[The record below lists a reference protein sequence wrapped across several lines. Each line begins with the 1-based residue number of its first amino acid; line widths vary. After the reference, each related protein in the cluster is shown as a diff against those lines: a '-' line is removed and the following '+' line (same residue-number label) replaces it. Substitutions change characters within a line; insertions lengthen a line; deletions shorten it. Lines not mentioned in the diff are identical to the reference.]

1 MRARVRR
8 FLFFAF
14 TSSPVCRNFLCHRSI
29 RVKTFR
35 FFVHFR
41 GEDKKEGRCSPQ
53 NACRSGEKVGQ
64 VKGEDEKRKP
74 VEARVSRVCAQ
85 EVASPSP
92 PWGIAARSRNRKH
105 GTIQTNRPAFL
116 SRSGVF
122 SFPCGKST
130 TVSVFTPVRR
140 RVNIPDRGNRCRGI
154 SAHGVRAPVCRA
166 VRAVRRCSAFGAQK

>member
-14 TSSPVCRNFLCHRSI
+14 TSSPVCRNFLCHSPI
-29 RVKTFR
+29 GVKTFR

-41 GEDKKEGRCSPQ
+41 GEDEKGGRCSPQ
-53 NACRSGEKVGQ
+53 NACRSGEKVGS

-74 VEARVSRVCAQ
+74 VEARVSCVRAQ
-85 EVASPSP
+85 EIASPSP
-92 PWGIAARSRNRKH
+92 PWGIATRRRNRKR
-105 GTIQTNRPAFL
+105 GTNRAIRPAFL

-140 RVNIPDRGNRCRGI
+140 RANIPDRGNRCTGI

>member
-14 TSSPVCRNFLCHRSI
+14 TSSPVCRNLLCHSSI
-29 RVKTFR
+29 GVKVFR
-35 FFVHFR
+35 IEVHSR
-41 GEDKKEGRCSPQ
+41 GEDKKVGRCSPQ
-53 NACRSGEKVGQ
+53 KACRSGEKVGP
-64 VKGEDEKRKP
+64 VKGEEEKRKLA
-74 VEARVSRVCAQ
+74 EARVPRACARD
-85 EVASPSP
+85 VASPSP
-92 PWGIAARSRNRKH
+92 QWAIRDTETEQETRDERA
-105 GTIQTNRPAFL
+105 IRPAFL

-140 RVNIPDRGNRCRGI
+140 RANIPDRGNRCTGI

>member
-14 TSSPVCRNFLCHRSI
+14 TSSPVCRNLLCHSSI
-29 RVKTFR
+29 GVKVFR
-35 FFVHFR
+35 IEVHSR
-41 GEDKKEGRCSPQ
+41 GEDKKVGRCSPQ

-64 VKGEDEKRKP
+64 VKGEEEKRKLA
-74 VEARVSRVCAQ
+74 EARVSRVRAQ

-92 PWGIAARSRNRKH
+92 PWGIAARSRNRKR
-105 GTIQTNRPAFL
+105 GTNRAIRPAFL

-122 SFPCGKST
+122 SFPCGKA
-130 TVSVFTPVRR
+130 VGGSVFTPVRR
-140 RVNIPDRGNRCRGI
+140 RANIPDRGNRCTGI

-166 VRAVRRCSAFGAQK
+166 VHAVRRCSAFGAQK

>member
-1 MRARVRR
+1 MRACVRR

-14 TSSPVCRNFLCHRSI
+14 TSSLVCRNLLCHSSI
-29 RVKTFR
+29 GVKVFR
-35 FFVHFR
+35 IEVHSR
-41 GEDKKEGRCSPQ
+41 GEDKKVGRCSPQ
-53 NACRSGEKVGQ
+53 NACRSGEKVGS
-64 VKGEDEKRKP
+64 VKGEGGKRKLA
-74 VEARVSRVCAQ
+74 EARVSRVRAQ

-92 PWGIAARSRNRKH
+92 PWGIATRRRNKKR
-105 GTIQTNRPAFL
+105 GTNRAIRPAFL

-140 RVNIPDRGNRCRGI
+140 RANIPDRGNRCTGI